1 MNRDR
6 VINLMLSN
14 ISDEA
19 LFRRI
24 SRDEFYK
31 ALGEYTNLLTSK
43 TILGRI
49 QYLIEQKLNEILPK

>member
-14 ISDEA
+14 ISNEA

-24 SRDEFYK
+24 SREEFYK
-31 ALGEYTNLLTSK
+31 ALGEYTNLFTSETTLK
-43 TILGRI
+43 RI
-49 QYLIEQKLNEILPK
+49 QYLREQKLNEILL